1 MKVLSKVISF
11 FNLPKYDSTEQS
23 QKTRFL
29 HIALL
34 VATGTCALLGIE
46 NLPGGMYLPISLFVA
61 SGISLFCIPA
71 NKKGYY
77 TPVAIFISSLIL
89 ALTTYS
95 LIAGVGLKDAGMLAY
110 PVIIVFTSYLFN
122 KKVVMYTTLLSMG
135 SVLMV
140 YYFEREGFAT
150 PANYS
155 DESQLKVVM
164 VLLPAMGFLLWVVA
178 DNLEKTMKY
187 LRDTYSQTLSGWG
200 QALEYHDRETQ
211 GHSQRVVEMTM
222 ELAKRFGIRGQQL
235 ENIRQGVLLHD
246 IGKMAIPDTILL
258 KHNELSSDEW
268 ILVKKHPIFAKKML
282 EGIPFLQSSLDIPY
296 SHHEHWDGSGYPEG
310 LSGQEIPFAARIF
323 AVVDVWD
330 ALISDRPYHQA
341 WTEEQATNY
350 IRDQSGKL
358 FDPRVVDAF
367 MQLLQQTENQDN
379 SVSNIQN
386 HTGIWTNQ
394 A

>member
-1 MKVLSKVISF
+1 MLTKVIDF
-11 FNLPKYDSTEQS
+11 FNLPKYESTEQS

-34 VATGTCALLGIE
+34 VATGTCILLGIE
-46 NLPGGMYLPISLFVA
+46 NLPGGMYLHIFLFVA

-77 TPVAIFISSLIL
+77 IPVAIFISSLL
-89 ALTTYS
+89 FALTTYS
-95 LIAGVGLKDAGMLAY
+95 LITGVGLKDAGMLAY

-122 KKVVMYTTLLSMG
+122 KKVVLYTTLLSIG
-135 SVLMV
+135 SVLMI

-150 PANYS
+150 PATYT
-155 DESQLKVVM
+155 DEIQLKVIL
-164 VLLPAMGFLLWVVA
+164 VLLPAMGFLLWVVV
-178 DNLEKTMKY
+178 DNLEKTTIY

-211 GHSQRVVEMTM
+211 GHSQRVVEMTI

-235 ENIRQGVLLHD
+235 EYIRQGVLLHD

-258 KHNELSSDEW
+258 KREDLSSDDW
-268 ILVKKHPIFAKKML
+268 VLVKKHPIFAKKML
-282 EGIPFLQSSLDIPY
+282 EDIPFLQLSLDIPY
-296 SHHEHWDGSGYPEG
+296 SHHERWDGSGYPEG
-310 LSGQEIPFAARIF
+310 LSGEQIPFAARIF

-341 WTEEQATNY
+341 WTEEQAINY

-358 FDPRVVDAF
+358 FDPHVVEEFLELAIRNKNKG
-367 MQLLQQTENQDN
+367 E
-379 SVSNIQN
+379 SR
-386 HTGIWTNQ
+386 
-394 A
+394 